1 MIETPTLKK
10 DSAQW
15 IFQVW
20 ASFFISM
27 AFTIGGIYFL
37 PADFWVKGY
46 LFMGLF
52 FTVGSCFTLAKTI
65 RDNEESKKLVNRIVD
80 AKTEKLL
87 SDFELKNN
95 LKN

>member
-1 MIETPTLKK
+1 VEPPTIKR

-20 ASFFISM
+20 ASFMI
-27 AFTIGGIYFL
+27 AFLLTLGGIYFL

-46 LFMGLF
+46 LFMGMF
-52 FTVGSCFTLAKTI
+52 FTIGSSFTLAKTI

-87 SDFELKNN
+87 TDFELKSN